1 MEVYMKNKVPI
12 IILSILFVISS
23 ACAVVGFINYK
34 EEDVVVPEP
43 PKDEIVYEYYI
54 EDALTDKLPSKDDYL
69 FSKFNCTD
77 NIKAEF
83 NEEKWKFVV

>member
-1 MEVYMKNKVPI
+1 MKNKVLI

-43 PKDEIVYEYYI
+43 PKDEIVY
-54 EDALTDKLPSKDDYL
+54 
-69 FSKFNCTD
+69 
-77 NIKAEF
+77 
-83 NEEKWKFVV
+83 

>member
-1 MEVYMKNKVPI
+1 MKNKVPI

-69 FSKFNCTD
+69 FSKFNFQSLC
-77 NIKAEF
+77 KRR
-83 NEEKWKFVV
+83 